1 MKKAFLAIGFLL
13 SLCLASC
20 SAKATPTKERLPITE
35 SMVGNAESSISQGTV
50 EQTGSRKMQTK
61 SILQVQTDTQLGSGI
76 LWEKQEEEWIVV
88 TAAHVVEGLQDVD
101 VYLVPEEKIIPARV
115 FVVKGLDLAFLR
127 VSIASLDEKVKE
139 EYSAAIQMQESN
151 EEGTS
156 IYTKGY
162 NPYGELCEYPGK
174 VLDDW
179 IYVEDF
185 DNYMLICDC
194 QAEAGMSG
202 GAVITEDGGL
212 AGLICGENDNG
223 VLAVLPVTV
232 IRSEYEL
239 FLKN

>member
-1 MKKAFLAIGFLL
+1 
-13 SLCLASC
+13 
-20 SAKATPTKERLPITE
+20 
-35 SMVGNAESSISQGTV
+35 MVCIQ
-50 EQTGSRKMQTK
+50 R
-61 SILQVQTDTQLGSGI
+61 
-76 LWEKQEEEWIVV
+76 
-88 TAAHVVEGLQDVD
+88 
-101 VYLVPEEKIIPARV
+101 VPEEKIIPARV

-139 EYSAAIQMQESN
+139 EYSAAIQVQESN